1 MLNLMEGLYNMN
13 QFDKSKIITVELK
26 NVESIRSA
34 LKDYRV
40 LLNNDEAVVQ
50 EVFDVEFRVKTQ
62 EGSRRLQVGDTKN
75 QELLREAFKYGPDG
89 DSEYL
94 DSFDEIGEE
103 DEVYLS
109 EPILLAHAMEYD
121 GLHEDVVATAM
132 AIVAFSRR
140 HNDTW
145 KLWIDDMRVFGI
157 ETLYMLAKRY
167 PEYTYL
173 LGQFFIPYWDDE
185 HAGEYSDYLFALL
198 EERGWT
204 TEMMK
209 AYIWCDSR
217 HMRIHMYIRDMY
229 LEDNS
234 RHGSLGDHLRA
245 TPEAYRLFK
254 EMLKERLIA
263 EPVLAYSYDVNPE
276 EERPV
281 LDFYKTLMPCDED
294 EVEEIINETFIEDS
308 YEEEAVKVEKE
319 IMSLIERPL
328 IVFTAEQIKER
339 REMEI

>member
-1 MLNLMEGLYNMN
+1 MN

-26 NVESIRSA
+26 DVESIRSA

-89 DSEYL
+89 GSEYL

-121 GLHEDVVATAM
+121 ELHEEVVATAT
-132 AIVAFSRR
+132 AIVDFSRS

-145 KLWIDDMRVFGI
+145 QLWIDDMRVFGA

-173 LGQFFIPYWDDE
+173 LGQFFISHWDDE

-204 TEMMK
+204 PELIK
-209 AYIWCDSR
+209 AYVWCDSW
-217 HMRIHMYIRDMY
+217 HMRIHMYIRDMCW
-229 LEDNS
+229 EDS
-234 RHGSLGDHLRA
+234 VSKHGSLRDHLRA

-276 EERPV
+276 EEKPV
-281 LDFYKTLMPCDED
+281 LDFYKTLMPYDEY
-294 EVEEIINETFIEDS
+294 EMEGILEEIFIEDS
-308 YEEEAVKVEKE
+308 YEGEAAKVEKE
-319 IMSLIERPL
+319 IMSLTERPL
-328 IVFTAEQIKER
+328 IIFTAEQIKER